1 MSWTAPPQRHKI
13 TPLSSKV
20 LIGKIFKSVAISG
33 IIVYVIYIL
42 LPIHPCCY
50 SSTIFNKYS
59 YSTHGRSRRAEPD
72 NLNRPAATNLSHVVF
87 GITSSVKTWKSKKW
101 YVESWWRPNTTRG
114 YVFLDGP
121 PGRGRWAASWPPY
134 RVSEDTSR
142 YRAYDKHPLK
152 HAIRMSRAVVEAFRE
167 AAGKE
172 GAPAPPRWFV
182 LSDDDTV
189 FLVENL
195 VRVLGKY
202 DHAGYFYV
210 GMNSECHTSN
220 WLFSFGM
227 AFGGGGFALSY
238 PLAAA
243 VVKNMDI
250 CLQRYPTIYGSD
262 HILQSCVADLGVSL
276 TQEKGFHQIDLHSDI
291 SGFLS
296 AHPQSPLVTLH
307 HLDVVDPIFPTMD
320 RYDGLNHLMK
330 AAKADQSRLLQQSI
344 CYDRQKNWSFSVS
357 WGYSVHLYEA
367 ILPQSLLRN
376 PLQTFTP
383 WSKSASPFF
392 VFNTRI
398 PSNNPC
404 EAPHVFFFDSV
415 ENRDYGLLTRYTQ
428 KRKRGLPACSLTGS
442 HSATHVPEIR
452 VVSPLWELDWV
463 GSGRECCEVMST
475 DERNA
480 TEIRISECLMDG
492 IIL

>member
-1 MSWTAPPQRHKI
+1 MGWTTAPPQLQKI

-20 LIGKIFKSVAISG
+20 LTGKIFKLLAISG
-33 IIVYVIYIL
+33 II
-42 LPIHPCCY
+42 
-50 SSTIFNKYS
+50 
-59 YSTHGRSRRAEPD
+59 
-72 NLNRPAATNLSHVVF
+72 
-87 GITSSVKTWKSKKW
+87 SKKW
-101 YVESWWRPNTTRG
+101 YAESWWRPNTTRG

-121 PGRGRWAASWPPY
+121 PGRGLWAASSPPF

-152 HAIRMSRAVVEAFRE
+152 HAIRMSRPVVEAFRE
-167 AAGKE
+167 GKE
-172 GAPAPPRWFV
+172 GARWFV
-182 LSDDDTV
+182 LCDDDTV
-189 FLVENL
+189 FFVENL

-202 DHAGYFYV
+202 DHGGYFYV

-220 WLFSFGM
+220 WLYSFGM

-238 PLAAA
+238 PLAEA

-250 CLQRYPTIYGSD
+250 CLQRYPTLYGSD

-307 HLDVVDPIFPTMD
+307 HLDFVDPIFPTMD
-320 RYDGLNHLMK
+320 RYEGLNHLMK

-344 CYDRQKNWSFSVS
+344 CYHRQKNWTFSVS

-367 ILPQSLLRN
+367 ILPQSLLRK

-415 ENRDYGLLTRYTQ
+415 ENRDYSFITRYTQ
-428 KRKRGLPACSLTGS
+428 KKKRGLPACSLNGT

-463 GSGRECCEVMST
+463 SKAASI
-475 DERNA
+475 A
-480 TEIRISECLMDG
+480 
-492 IIL
+492 